1 MKKCINCG
9 KMFENKDK
17 RVKRCDFCRGD
28 KDRKNKMQDIEND
41 LRANTE
47 RLAKILKKHHR
58 KVLKKKIIII
68 SILALVEILNLVLIF
83 VK

>member
-17 RVKRCDFCRGD
+17 RVKRCDTCRFGGD
-28 KDRKNKMQDIEND
+28 KEKKMKEIEED
-41 LRANTE
+41 LRENKE
-47 RLAKILKKHHR
+47 RLAKIMKKYHR
-58 KVLKKKIIII
+58 KALVKKIVII
-68 SILALVEILNLVLIF
+68 SILALVEVLNLVLIY

>member
-17 RVKRCDFCRGD
+17 RVKRCDTCRFGED
-28 KDRKNKMQDIEND
+28 KEKKMKEIEED
-41 LRANTE
+41 LRENTE
-47 RLAKILKKHHR
+47 RLAKIMKKYHR
-58 KVLKKKIIII
+58 KALVKKIVII
-68 SILALVEILNLVLIF
+68 SIMALVEVLNLVLIY

>member
-17 RVKRCDFCRGD
+17 RVKRCDFCRFGED
-28 KDRKNKMQDIEND
+28 KEKKMKQIEED
-41 LRANTE
+41 LRPITE
-47 RLAKILKKHHR
+47 RLAKIMKKYHR
-58 KVLKKKIIII
+58 KALVKKIVII

>member
-17 RVKRCDFCRGD
+17 RVKRCNTCRFGED
-28 KDRKNKMQDIEND
+28 KEQKMKENEED

-47 RLAKILKKHHR
+47 RLAKILKKHNR
-58 KVLKKKIIII
+58 KVLVKKIIII

>member
-17 RVKRCDFCRGD
+17 RVKRCDTCRFGED
-28 KDRKNKMQDIEND
+28 KEKKMKEIEEE

-47 RLAKILKKHHR
+47 LLAKILKKHYR
-58 KVLKKKIIII
+58 KVLVKKIIII

-83 VK
+83 KK

>member
-9 KMFENKDK
+9 IMFENKDK
-17 RVKRCDFCRGD
+17 RVKRCDSCRFGKD
-28 KDRKNKMQDIEND
+28 KEKKMKEIEEE
-41 LRANTE
+41 LRENTE
-47 RLAKILKKHHR
+47 RLAKIMKKHHR